1 MPSQAAS
8 PMNLCP
14 PPNIA
19 ARSAIETWGDYEQR
33 QIAVEELAELIVA
46 LKHYE
51 RHRVDDDAVI
61 EEIADVCVVLSQ
73 LAVMFGYDRI
83 EARVREKT
91 ARLMREI
98 NLIGGLGRTLETEN
112 AHDTMP

>member
-1 MPSQAAS
+1 MIRPT
-8 PMNLCP
+8 
-14 PPNIA
+14 IA
-19 ARSAIETWGDYEQR
+19 ARSAIEAYGDYEQR

-73 LAVMFGYDRI
+73 LAVMFGHERI
-83 EARVREKT
+83 NDRVRQKT
-91 ARLMREI
+91 ERLMREI
-98 NLIGGLGRTLETEN
+98 NLVGGFTALARDER
-112 AHDTMP
+112 

>member
-1 MPSQAAS
+1 MPSDVAS
-8 PMNLCP
+8 ATNLCP
-14 PPNIA
+14 PPSIA

-51 RHRVDDDAVI
+51 RHRVHDEAVI

-73 LAVMFGYDRI
+73 LAVMFGHERI
-83 EARVREKT
+83 TDRVREKT
-91 ARLMREI
+91 ERLMKQV
-98 NLIGGLGRTLETEN
+98 NLVGRFT
-112 AHDTMP
+112 TMATQQG

>member
-1 MPSQAAS
+1 MPYQSAS

-14 PPNIA
+14 QPNIA

-51 RHRVDDDAVI
+51 RHRVNDDAVI

-73 LAVMFGYDRI
+73 LAVMFGHDRI

-98 NLIGGLGRTLETEN
+98 NLVGRFTALAKGE
-112 AHDTMP
+112 P

>member
-19 ARSAIETWGDYEQR
+19 ARSAIETWGEYEQR

-51 RHRVDDDAVI
+51 RHRVDDNAVI

-73 LAVMFGYDRI
+73 LAVMFGHDRI
-83 EARVREKT
+83 NDRVRQKT
-91 ARLMREI
+91 ERLMREI
-98 NLIGGLGRTLETEN
+98 NLVGGFAALAKGER
-112 AHDTMP
+112 

>member
-1 MPSQAAS
+1 MPYPSAS

-14 PPNIA
+14 QPNIA
-19 ARSAIETWGDYEQR
+19 AKSAIETWGEYEQR

-73 LAVMFGYDRI
+73 LAVMFGHDRI
-83 EARVREKT
+83 NDRVRQKT
-91 ARLMREI
+91 ERLMREI
-98 NLIGGLGRTLETEN
+98 NLVGGFTALARDER
-112 AHDTMP
+112 

>member
-1 MPSQAAS
+1 MPADAAS
-8 PMNLCP
+8 PVVLCP
-14 PPNIA
+14 PPSIA

-51 RHRVDDDAVI
+51 RHRVHENAVI

-73 LAVMFGYDRI
+73 LAVMFGHERI
-83 EARVREKT
+83 NDRVREKT
-91 ARLMREI
+91 ERLMQQI
-98 NLIGGLGRTLETEN
+98 SLVAASKPQTES

>member
-1 MPSQAAS
+1 MSLAPE
-8 PMNLCP
+8 PT
-14 PPNIA
+14 IA

-51 RHRVDDDAVI
+51 RHRVDDDAVV

-73 LAVMFGYDRI
+73 LAVMFGHDRI

-91 ARLMREI
+91 ERLMREV
-98 NLIGGLGRTLETEN
+98 NLVGRFTALAKDE
-112 AHDTMP
+112 P

>member
-1 MPSQAAS
+1 MIRPT
-8 PMNLCP
+8 
-14 PPNIA
+14 IA
-19 ARSAIETWGDYEQR
+19 ARSAIEAYGDYEQR

-73 LAVMFGYDRI
+73 LAVMFGHDRI
-83 EARVREKT
+83 NDRVRQKT
-91 ARLMREI
+91 ERLMREI
-98 NLIGGLGRTLETEN
+98 NLVGGFTALARDER
-112 AHDTMP
+112 